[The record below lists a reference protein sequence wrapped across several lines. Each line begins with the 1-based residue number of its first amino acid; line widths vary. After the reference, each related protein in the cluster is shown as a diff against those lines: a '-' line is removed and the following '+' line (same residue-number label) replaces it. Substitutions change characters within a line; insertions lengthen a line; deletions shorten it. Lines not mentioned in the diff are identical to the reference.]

1 MAKAAPKLFSKI
13 LIANRGEI
21 ALRILRTCQEM
32 GIQTVVVHST
42 ADADSMPVRLADES
56 VCIGGAPSRESYL
69 NMRAIMSAAEITG
82 AEAIHPGVGFLSE
95 NSGFARM
102 AEEHGLVFIG
112 PRPEH
117 IDLMGDKI
125 AAKATMQK
133 LGIPVVPG
141 SIGDLATEEEA
152 REQAKAI
159 GFPVLIKAASGGG
172 GKGMKIAHSVE
183 EVGAAYRL
191 ARAEAKANFGNDQVY
206 MERYLEKPR
215 HIEFQLLADTKGHVV
230 CLGERDCS
238 LQRNHQKIWEEA
250 PAPHLSE
257 RLSDKMRTLLI
268 KAIKKLGYVGV
279 GTIEMLLDGE
289 RFYFMEM
296 NTRLQV
302 EHTITEMICGKD
314 LVREQIRVACGF
326 PLPFGQS
333 DLRLQGHA
341 IECRINAENPT
352 TFFPSPGRI
361 TTFHP
366 SGGRGVRIDSHVYS
380 GYTIPTFY
388 DSLIGKLIV
397 HGATREEALATMR
410 RALNEFVVAGV
421 STLIPLHQK
430 LVNEPDIVAGK
441 FNIHW
446 LTQNLDR
453 LTAEDKED
461 AGE

>member
-1 MAKAAPKLFSKI
+1 MAKVTPKLFSKI

-32 GIQTVVVHST
+32 GIKTVVVHST

-95 NSGFARM
+95 NSSFARM
-102 AEEHGLVFIG
+102 AEEHGLAFIG

-125 AAKATMQK
+125 TAKATMQK

-141 SIGDLATEEEA
+141 SIGDLTTEEEA
-152 REQAKAI
+152 CEQAEMI
-159 GFPVLIKAASGGG
+159 GFPVLIKASSGGG
-172 GKGMKIAHSVE
+172 GKGMKIAHSKG

-215 HIEFQLLADTKGHVV
+215 HIEFQLLADQKGHVV

-257 RLSDKMRTLLI
+257 RLGEKMRSLLI
-268 KAIKKLGYVGV
+268 KAVKKLGYVGV
-279 GTIEMLLDGE
+279 GTVEMLLEGD

-302 EHTITEMICGKD
+302 EHTITEMISGKD
-314 LVREQIRVACGF
+314 LVKEQIRVACGF
-326 PLPFGQS
+326 PLSFGQG
-333 DLRLQGHA
+333 DVCLQGHA
-341 IECRINAENPT
+341 IECRINAENPI
-352 TFFPSPGRI
+352 TFFPSPGKI
-361 TTFHP
+361 SLYHP
-366 SGGRGVRIDSHVYS
+366 AGGRNIRVDSHVYS
-380 GYTIPTFY
+380 GYTIPSCY
-388 DSLIGKLIV
+388 DSLIGKLIAY
-397 HGATREEALATMR
+397 GSTREEALATMR
-410 RALNEFVVAGV
+410 RALNEFAIDGV
-421 STLIPLHQK
+421 STLIPLHQR
-430 LVNEPDIVAGK
+430 LVQEPDVVDGRY
-441 FNIHW
+441 NIHW
-446 LTQNLDR
+446 LMRNLDR
-453 LTAEDKED
+453 LT
-461 AGE
+461 GENKQV

>member
-1 MAKAAPKLFSKI
+1 MAKVAPKLFSKI

-32 GIQTVVVHST
+32 DIKTVVVHST

-141 SIGDLATEEEA
+141 SIGDLTTEEDA
-152 REQAKAI
+152 REQANAI

-215 HIEFQLLADTKGHVV
+215 HIEFQLLADQKGHVV

-250 PAPHLSE
+250 PAPHLPD
-257 RLSDKMRTLLI
+257 RLSEKMRTLLI
-268 KAIKKLGYVGV
+268 KAVKKLGYVGV

-302 EHTITEMICGKD
+302 EHTITEMICGLD

-326 PLPFGQS
+326 PLSFGQS
-333 DLRLQGHA
+333 DIRLQGHA
-341 IECRINAENPT
+341 IECRINAENPM
-352 TFFPSPGRI
+352 TFFPSPGKI

-388 DSLIGKLIV
+388 DSLIGKLVV
-397 HGATREEALATMR
+397 HGATREEALAVMR

-430 LVNEPDIVAGK
+430 LVAEADIVAGK

-453 LTAEDKED
+453 LTAEEKN
-461 AGE
+461 

>member
-32 GIQTVVVHST
+32 GIKTVVVHST

-56 VCIGGAPSRESYL
+56 VCIGDAPSRESYL

-102 AEEHGLVFIG
+102 AEEHGLFFIG
-112 PRPEH
+112 PHPEH

-172 GKGMKIAHSVE
+172 GKGMKIAHNLE

-215 HIEFQLLADTKGHVV
+215 HIEFQLLADSKGHVV

-268 KAIKKLGYVGV
+268 KAVKKLGYVGV
-279 GTIEMLLDGE
+279 GTIEMLLEGE

-326 PLPFGQS
+326 PLSFGQS
-333 DLRLQGHA
+333 DVRLQGHA

-361 TTFHP
+361 TAFHP
-366 SGGRGVRIDSHVYS
+366 AGGRGVRIDSHVYG

-397 HGATREEALATMR
+397 HGATREEALTIMR

-430 LVNEPDIVAGK
+430 LASEPDIVAGK

-453 LTAEDKED
+453 LTAKKE
-461 AGE
+461 